1 MDELHNQ
8 KFDVQGASEMK
19 KKNNFLSKIFDRI
32 KTFPKPALII
42 ISAASI
48 SIIVLIILWLSG
60 VICSHNNCFEYV
72 HSDAT
77 CTTPGNIG
85 YECMRCKKTI
95 IEWGA
100 IPVKEHNWQEATCTS
115 AKKCANCNATQGQAL
130 EHNWQEATCT
140 SAKKCANCNT
150 TQGEALEHNWQQA
163 TCISAKKCS
172 VCGKTEGYTL
182 SHNYS
187 QTDSTCTRCGFGVTF
202 IVPDTPK
209 TVWYYDYAKYEI
221 ESIKLERT
229 DEYLVGEGECV
240 FTFIVKC
247 VYDKNGSSYSRN
259 GRFAWKL
266 YDEDG
271 MVIDSGTVRT
281 EGSIQV
287 GEKSK
292 VTIIFDVGSGRYGSD
307 DLLNGKTYQFEILN
321 IG

>member
-8 KFDVQGASEMK
+8 KFDVQGASKMK

-85 YECMRCKKTI
+85 YECMRCKKSI

-100 IPVKEHNWQEATCTS
+100 IPVKEHDWQEATCTSAKKCANCNATQGEALEHNWQEATCTS
-115 AKKCANCNATQGQAL
+115 AKKCANCNATQGKAL

-140 SAKKCANCNT
+140 SAKKC
-150 TQGEALEHNWQQA
+150 
-163 TCISAKKCS
+163 S
-172 VCGKTEGYTL
+172 VCGRTEGYALGHDYT
-182 SHNYS
+182 N
-187 QTDSTCTRCGFGVTF
+187 TTNGTCTRCGFGVIF
-202 IVPDTPK
+202 ILPNTPITIRYNGGWDK
-209 TVWYYDYAKYEI
+209 ECKI
-221 ESIKLERT
+221 ESIKIERIQESSYST
-229 DEYLVGEGECV
+229 PYYRL
-240 FTFIVKC
+240 TFIVESTYHEKG
-247 VYDKNGSSYSRN
+247 NNYSDLACF
-259 GRFAWKL
+259 GWKL

-271 MVIDSGTVRT
+271 LVVTSGTGYT
-281 EGSIQV
+281 DGDIKV

-292 VTIIFDVGSGRYGSD
+292 KTITFYIGEDKYVQY
-307 DLLNGKTYQFEILN
+307 GKTYRFELLN
-321 IG
+321 IS